1 MKAFLLLL
9 NVASAAILDITVM
22 FSESSLDPSFF
33 VDGEDRVFG
42 LNFYSSCQDRINT
55 TSCPGGQATYQPQ
68 YWISTSDKTASNTW
82 KKVVNIG
89 NSYTGPIR
97 LGLFSPLLF
106 TIDDANNGAFVFH
119 SSVIACADDLADV
132 EMSLEICGQHG
143 TPWTVDITDTSETV
157 AVTLYPAFGIGEEG
171 VTFVAL
177 EQYYSPQLNNSRN
190 ISVYVPPSVLQN
202 KVSRPVNIM
211 FLLDGS
217 DATVRSYATRTGF
230 EAGQIM
236 GVVPESIMIGI
247 STIEY
252 AYQGN
257 FDQRTYEMTYAQ
269 ALSYPSETCIS
280 GRATGGAPLLLQ
292 WLDEHVIDAVLARIG
307 EPGVGMQRGEVGI
320 TGGSLGGLTSCY
332 AAAARPDVF
341 KRAVCSSPSNCFN
354 FATGGLSPTITQ
366 IMEEGGRGEKPY
378 TVIQFLGS
386 AEAVDPTFR
395 QLDYLMQ
402 EDAAWLSI
410 GMEHL
415 PIGRTMHW
423 HGSDTGTTTTTTTHD
438 FASLSSVPDHVIVSY
453 LYPTGQHAPS
463 TWQQEFAAALPNL
476 YRASRPANFANR
488 VPKSE
493 ILQYLSAPSLTSS
506 SSPDAEDDA
515 FESSGLF
522 VGLVVA
528 LAVTALALGMAL
540 VGIVSLQR
548 KGLFMGLR
556 ESGVKC

>member
-9 NVASAAILDITVM
+9 NVASAAVIDITVM

-42 LNFYSSCQDRINT
+42 LNFYSSCQDIINT
-55 TSCPGGQATYQPQ
+55 TSCPGGQASFQPQ
-68 YWISTSDKTASNTW
+68 YWISTSDKTAPNTW
-82 KKVVNIG
+82 KKVVNTG

-97 LGLFSPLLF
+97 FGLFAPQLF
-106 TIDDANNGAFVFH
+106 TIEANGAFVFH
-119 SSVIACADDLADV
+119 SSVIECADDLADV
-132 EMSLEICGQHG
+132 EMTLEICGQHG

-157 AVTLYPAFGIGEEG
+157 PITVFPAFGIGEEG

-177 EQYYSPQLNNSRN
+177 EQFYSPQLNNSRN
-190 ISVYVPPSVLQN
+190 ISVYVPPSILQN

-217 DATVRSYATRTGF
+217 DATVRSYSTRTGF

-247 STIEY
+247 STISF
-252 AYQGN
+252 AYEGK

-269 ALSYPSETCIS
+269 ALSYPSESCIS
-280 GRATGGAPLLLQ
+280 GRTGGAPLMLQ
-292 WLDEHVIDAVLARIG
+292 WLDENVIDAVLARIG
-307 EPGVGMQRGEVGI
+307 EPGVGMQRGEVSI

-354 FATGGLSPTITQ
+354 YATGGLSPTITTQ
-366 IMEEGGRGEKPY
+366 NNTGDKPY
-378 TVIQFLGS
+378 AVIQFLGS
-386 AEAVDPTFR
+386 AETVDPTFR
-395 QLDYLMQ
+395 QLDYLMR

-415 PIGRTMHW
+415 PIARTSHW
-423 HGSDTGTTTTTTTHD
+423 HGSDAAGTTHA
-438 FASLSSVPDHVIVSY
+438 FASLSSPVPAHVIVSY
-453 LYPTGQHAPS
+453 MYPTGQHAPS
-463 TWQQEFAAALPNL
+463 TWEQEFAAALPNL

-493 ILQYLSAPSLTSS
+493 ILQYLSAPSLSS
-506 SSPDAEDDA
+506 SSDEEDDK

-522 VGLVVA
+522 TGLVVA
-528 LAVTALALGMAL
+528 LAVTALALCMAL
-540 VGIVSLQR
+540 VSIVLLKR
-548 KGLFMGLR
+548 EGLVKGLR
-556 ESGVKC
+556 ESDVKF